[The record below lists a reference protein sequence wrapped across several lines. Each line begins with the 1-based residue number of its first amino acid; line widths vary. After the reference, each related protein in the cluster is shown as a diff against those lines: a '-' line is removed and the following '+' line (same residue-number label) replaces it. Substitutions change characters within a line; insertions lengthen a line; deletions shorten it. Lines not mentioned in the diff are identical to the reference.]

1 MAKMLSVEVD
11 ESYAKAIDRLIS
23 SSKLYSSRSEFL
35 KDSIRKNLVEMFRV
49 NKDLKKIHFESEK
62 LAANAMKN
70 GFNGKKISN
79 TERELLAKEFLKEK
93 GLG

>member
-1 MAKMLSVEVD
+1 
-11 ESYAKAIDRLIS
+11 
-23 SSKLYSSRSEFL
+23 
-35 KDSIRKNLVEMFRV
+35 MFRV